1 MDETDPQSGN
11 DRTAESL
18 PFDAAPVSHAGGR
31 QASEDAEAGRRW
43 DHPFAPPQSG
53 PAVTVSED
61 AIATLQKTWLKRM
74 AANCVVPVFFAL
86 LLVEGFGRGGLLAG
100 ILIGGFAGW
109 HMCRFAPV
117 LMTDICRG
125 AFAVALTQFYPWLQV
140 GIGLVTVGPFER
152 QLHNPFVVAL
162 ATLLTGGAL
171 VVVSLVFGI
180 IYRFFKRQPSES
192 SSSDG
197 PHPPGAA

>member
-1 MDETDPQSGN
+1 
-11 DRTAESL
+11 
-18 PFDAAPVSHAGGR
+18 
-31 QASEDAEAGRRW
+31 
-43 DHPFAPPQSG
+43 
-53 PAVTVSED
+53 
-61 AIATLQKTWLKRM
+61 
-74 AANCVVPVFFAL
+74 
-86 LLVEGFGRGGLLAG
+86 
-100 ILIGGFAGW
+100 
-109 HMCRFAPV
+109 
-117 LMTDICRG
+117 
-125 AFAVALTQFYPWLQV
+125 
-140 GIGLVTVGPFER
+140 VGPFER